1 MTSLATEVSDHFDR
15 LLDKCFFN
23 GARPGF
29 IEDSGDK
36 PLGPVIKP
44 FVVRY
49 TKDIDYQAI
58 LKFRKIMEINEYKK
72 HKLAV
77 KKLGELM
84 DELPQSKEFKAARLR
99 EMGLNRMDICC
110 ALDETTSWFD
120 NHARKLVDKEVDEG
134 YDLKGAVFDIE
145 NRLMLRRMKNERV
158 RCSNNVNREGEE
170 SCAKAQSF

>member
-36 PLGPVIKP
+36 PLGTVIKP

-49 TKDIDYQAI
+49 TKDVDYQAI
-58 LKFRKIMEINEYKK
+58 LKFRDVMEVQEYRK

-99 EMGLNRMDICC
+99 EMGLNKLDICG
-110 ALDETTSWFD
+110 ALGVSTSWFD
-120 NHARKLVDKEVDEG
+120 NHARKLVDKEIDEG
-134 YDLKGAVFDIE
+134 YDLEGAVFDIE
-145 NRLMLRRMKNERV
+145 NRLKLRRK
-158 RCSNNVNREGEE
+158 
-170 SCAKAQSF
+170 KK